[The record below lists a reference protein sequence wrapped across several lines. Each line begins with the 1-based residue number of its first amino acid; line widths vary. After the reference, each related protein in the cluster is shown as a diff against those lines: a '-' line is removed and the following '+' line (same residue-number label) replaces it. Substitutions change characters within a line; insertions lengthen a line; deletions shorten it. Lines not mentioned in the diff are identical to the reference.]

1 MSQDK
6 NATLGASPEQLLY
19 ANILNKGML
28 AGMVILVVTF
38 VLYLSGAMEPYVAVD
53 QLPNYWHMNVTDYLQ
68 AINMPTGWG
77 WLNMLGFGDVVNFI
91 GIAFLAGVT
100 IVCYAAIVPTLLRNK
115 DFVYAT
121 IAILEVLVLLA
132 AATGIVGGGH

>member
-6 NATLGASPEQLLY
+6 DSNLGASPEQLLY

-38 VLYLSGAMEPYVAVD
+38 VLYLSGTMEPYVAVD
-53 QLPNYWHMNVTDYLQ
+53 QLQNYWHMNVTDYLQ

-77 WLNMLGFGDVVNFI
+77 WLQMLGFGDVVNFI
-91 GIAFLAGVT
+91 GIAF
-100 IVCYAAIVPTLLRNK
+100 
-115 DFVYAT
+115 
-121 IAILEVLVLLA
+121 
-132 AATGIVGGGH
+132 